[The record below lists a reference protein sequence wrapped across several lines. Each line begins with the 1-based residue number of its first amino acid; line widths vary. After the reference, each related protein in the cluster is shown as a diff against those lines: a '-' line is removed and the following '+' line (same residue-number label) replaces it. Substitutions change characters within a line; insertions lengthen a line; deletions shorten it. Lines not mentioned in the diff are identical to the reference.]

1 MEYAASKI
9 AEQTVAETPKA
20 KTVTQVAREV
30 LRGKW
35 GNGAD
40 RRKRLTEEGYDYNT
54 VQKEANR
61 LYNSSKTAVKK
72 K

>member
-9 AEQTVAETPKA
+9 AEQTPKA

-40 RRKRLTEEGYDYNT
+40 RKKRLTEEGYDYHT
-54 VQKEANR
+54 VQREVNR
-61 LYNSSKTAVKK
+61 LYNSSKTTLKQK
-72 K
+72 

>member
-9 AEQTVAETPKA
+9 AEQTPKS